1 MHGLHLFF
9 CHKDGRIISLRLY
22 PTHVHLHQFIHLEP
36 LFVLLL
42 QGEVFG
48 DEEVLRRLGVQSGPS
63 HVVEAVAVEEVVLLL
78 SGAEEVEMENLAGV
92 VVVAHCVVY
101 FLNNS
106 EWVPVLVIIRRN
118 SLLYCS
124 QTKIQSGWI

>member
-1 MHGLHLFF
+1 MCFNAICIHPHQL
-9 CHKDGRIISLRLY
+9 
-22 PTHVHLHQFIHLEP
+22 VHLKPFFI
-36 LFVLLL
+36 LLL

-48 DEEVLRRLGVQSGPS
+48 NEEELRCLRVQFGPG

-78 SGAEEVEMENLAGV
+78 SGAVEVEMENLAGV